1 MKAVESFKYPLYRM
15 YYSYMLGD
23 MAGTNMQQI
32 TRALLFYRL
41 TNSAAL
47 LGILSLAWALP
58 LLVVSIFGGVI
69 ADRFQKKHILML
81 GEAVS
86 IALAL
91 MVAVSLTTGYLS
103 AARPGSWWI
112 LMFSAVIDGIV
123 LGIIGSARQVLVGDI
138 VGVEHVMNAVS
149 LNNAG
154 QNTLR
159 LIAPAL
165 AGFLIDKVGFQA
177 VYYTMTALYIWGFI
191 FIALLKSNADRV
203 ENLKYN
209 VFNDIKNGFVY
220 IRNERIILLVLLV
233 VLFGYFLATPY
244 QGLLPIFI
252 DNIFKVGA
260 TGLGLLSSLSGAG
273 AIVFSFI
280 LASLK
285 NKKRGLLLIICGL
298 VMGLTV
304 AAFAFTSSWYVAL
317 VMAVFIG
324 AGQTGQRT
332 LGNTLLQTYT
342 KKEFRGRVMSVW
354 GMQLGLTNFG
364 SFFAS
369 LLVSSLGVQW
379 SVGGFAVLLVLLS
392 LLTLAFVPLLR
403 KLD

>member
-1 MKAVESFKYPLYRM
+1 
-15 YYSYMLGD
+15 
-23 MAGTNMQQI
+23 
-32 TRALLFYRL
+32 
-41 TNSAAL
+41 
-47 LGILSLAWALP
+47 LP
-58 LLVVSIFGGVI
+58 LLVISIFGGVI
-69 ADRFQKKHILML
+69 ADRFQKKYILML

-86 IALAL
+86 MTLAL
-91 MVAVSLTTGYLS
+91 MVAVTLTTGYLG
-103 AARPGSWWI
+103 ADRAGSWWI
-112 LMFSAVIDGIV
+112 LMFSAVIDGTV
-123 LGIIGSARQVLVGDI
+123 LGIIGSARQVLVADI
-138 VGVEHVMNAVS
+138 VGLEHVMNAVS

-177 VYYTMTALYIWGFI
+177 VYYTMTGLYVWGFI
-191 FIALLKSNADRV
+191 FMAFLPGNADHV
-203 ENLKYN
+203 KSLKHN
-209 VFNDIKNGFVY
+209 VFNDIKDGFIY
-220 IRNERIILLVLLV
+220 IRNERIILLVLIG
-233 VLFGYFLATPY
+233 VLCGFFLATPY

-273 AIVFSFI
+273 AIIFSFI

-285 NKKRGLLLIICGL
+285 SKKRGLMLIICGL

-304 AAFAFTSSWYVAL
+304 AAFAFTSSWYLAL

-364 SFFAS
+364 AFFAS

-379 SVGGFAVLLVLLS
+379 SVGGFALLLVLLS
-392 LLTLAFVPLLR
+392 LLAFVFVPLLR

>member
-1 MKAVESFKYPLYRM
+1 
-15 YYSYMLGD
+15 
-23 MAGTNMQQI
+23 
-32 TRALLFYRL
+32 
-41 TNSAAL
+41 
-47 LGILSLAWALP
+47 
-58 LLVVSIFGGVI
+58 
-69 ADRFQKKHILML
+69 ML
-81 GEAVS
+81 GEAISMV
-86 IALAL
+86 LAL
-91 MVAVSLTTGYLS
+91 LVAVSLTTGYLS
-103 AARPGSWWI
+103 SNRAGSWWI
-112 LMFSAVIDGIV
+112 LMVSAVIDGTV
-123 LGIIGSARQVLVGDI
+123 LGIIGSARQVLVADI

-159 LIAPAL
+159 LVAPAA

-177 VYYTMTALYIWGFI
+177 VYYTMTGLYVWGFI
-191 FIALLKSNADRV
+191 FMVILPGSTSRPPIAQR
-203 ENLKYN
+203 N
-209 VFNDIKNGFVY
+209 VFADIKDGFVY
-220 IRNERIILLVLLV
+220 IRNARVILMVLIV
-233 VLFGYFLATPY
+233 VLFGFFLATPY

-252 DNIFKVGA
+252 DKIFKVGA
-260 TGLGLLSSLSGAG
+260 TGLGLLSSFSGAG
-273 AIVFSFI
+273 AIIFSFI

-285 NKKRGLLLIICGL
+285 NNNRGLMLIICGL

-304 AAFAFTSSWYVAL
+304 AVFAFTSNWYLAL

-364 SFFAS
+364 SFFAG
-369 LLVSSLGVQW
+369 LLVSSLGIQW

-392 LLTLAFVPLLR
+392 LLSLAFVPSLR